1 MNKFISFKTFWILN
15 SPNNQVKQAMQIYVN
30 EMEAKS
36 PSNAR
41 HFTVQQ
47 KGIPQAVPVKHFL
60 VLT

>member
-1 MNKFISFKTFWILN
+1 
-15 SPNNQVKQAMQIYVN
+15 MQIYVN
-30 EMEAKS
+30 EMETKS

-41 HFTVQQ
+41 HFTEQQ